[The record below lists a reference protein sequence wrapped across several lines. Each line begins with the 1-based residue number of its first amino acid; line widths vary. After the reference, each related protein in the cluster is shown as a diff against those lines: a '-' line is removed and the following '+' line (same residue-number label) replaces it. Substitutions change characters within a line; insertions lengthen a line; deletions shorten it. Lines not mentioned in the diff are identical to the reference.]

1 MPLVTFQ
8 PSHQAVD
15 VAPGTELL
23 EAARQ
28 AGVVIAAPC
37 GGKGTCG
44 KCLAHIVT
52 GTVASDSLGMLS
64 QMAVAEGFVLACK
77 TTVQQTPVT
86 VEVMEQIGRS
96 KGRFVDS
103 ADNLKLVVEALVP
116 RERDYAP
123 LATKHHTLVPAPQ
136 LQDGLSDADRLSRQL
151 QTDFGRTEVHLSL
164 HALRHLAVA
173 LRVPSPSLFDFDA
186 GAEGSVPVRPP
197 VPAADSAGAYNGEI
211 TVTVIRRSGRC
222 LVIEVE
228 PGDTMARHYGIAVD
242 IGTTTVALQLVYLPL
257 GTILCTF
264 TDYNDQVDCGL
275 DVISRI
281 NFAKK
286 PERLAELR
294 RRVLGTVNRLLR
306 QALESEELRATD
318 MVNAVLSGN
327 TTMTHLL
334 LGLAPEFIR
343 LEPYTPT
350 LMTVP
355 ELRAG
360 DLGLEIHPDARVVI
374 SPAVGSYVGGDI
386 TAGLLC
392 TDLATDR
399 AEVCLF
405 IDIGTNGEV
414 VIGNQEFLLACACSA
429 GPAFEGGGIDCGMRA
444 ASGAI
449 DRVDIDPATG
459 APTVTTIG
467 GGKPKGIC
475 GSGMIALL
483 ANLLQTGWLDAA
495 GKFNRSRPSPHILG
509 EGRHA
514 RFRLATAEDSGTG
527 KMLTIS
533 ELDIDNLIRAKAAI
547 YAACDVMLAQV
558 GMTFGDI
565 ACFYI
570 AGGFGR
576 SLVLEHA
583 KVIGLI
589 PDLPVEKFRY
599 IGNSSLMGSYM
610 ILLSDAWRQKQTALA
625 NRLTYLELST
635 DPAYMDAYTGALF
648 LPHTDAARFP
658 SINLPK

>member
-8 PSHQAVD
+8 PSHQTVE
-15 VAPGTELL
+15 VPPGTELL

-44 KCLAHIVT
+44 KCLAHIAA
-52 GTVASDSLGMLS
+52 GAVASDSLGLLS
-64 QMAVAEGFVLACK
+64 PAAVAEGFVLACK

-86 VEVMEQIGRS
+86 VQVMEQIGRS
-96 KGRFVDS
+96 KGRFTDS
-103 ADNLKLVVEALVP
+103 ADNLKLVTAALIP

-151 QTDFGRTEVHLSL
+151 QTDFGQTEVHLSL
-164 HALRHLAVA
+164 HALRQLAAA
-173 LRVPSPSLFDFDA
+173 LRVPSSD
-186 GAEGSVPVRPP
+186 GE
-197 VPAADSAGAYNGEI
+197 YNGEI
-211 TVTVIRRSGRC
+211 TVTVIRRPGRC
-222 LVIEVE
+222 LVIEIE

-294 RRVLGTVNRLLR
+294 RRVLGTINRLLR
-306 QALESEELRATD
+306 QALEREELRTTD
-318 MVNAVLSGN
+318 LVNAVLSGN

-399 AEVCLF
+399 AQLSLF

-414 VIGNQEFLLACACSA
+414 VIGNHEFLLACACSA

-444 ASGAI
+444 AAGAI

-483 ANLLQTGWLDAA
+483 ANLLQTGWLDAV

-547 YAACDVMLAQV
+547 YAACDVMLAQI
-558 GMTFGDI
+558 GLTFGDI

-589 PDLPVEKFRY
+589 PDLPVEKFKY

-658 SINLPK
+658 SIKLPR